1 MFNFCEAG
9 FVKIEWLLWSATT
22 GKMRTIHV
30 NHSEGSSIV
39 RVRAR
44 SKTRISQTSKG
55 AIVIEND
62 DGDEGRFWDSVCIY
76 ARAVILLY
84 TFCLLVMIATLSK
97 AKVEHLIYKLSAD
110 FDKFRQGFA

>member
-30 NHSEGSSIV
+30 NHSEGSSVV

-44 SKTRISQTSKG
+44 SKTRISHTSNG
-55 AIVIEND
+55 TIVIEND
-62 DGDEGRFWDSVCIY
+62 DEERFWDSFCVY
-76 ARAVILLY
+76 ARTVILLY
-84 TFCLLVMIATLSK
+84 TFCLLLMIATLSK
-97 AKVEHLIYKLSAD
+97 TKVEHLIYKLSAD